1 MDSSAVIS
9 SMMIAIGW
17 YVWLLSCLYSSFA
30 ITMMAA
36 AINLVKAVKSSLNR
50 SLGYISKLLFQIKGY
65 YPTY

>member
-17 YVWLLSCLYSSFA
+17 YVWLLSYLYSSFA

-36 AINLVKAVKSSLNR
+36 AINVKAIKSN
-50 SLGYISKLLFQIKGY
+50 FE
-65 YPTY
+65 